1 MEIRRENGLGNDGIG
16 KKKERGGGGR
26 EKRYYETNVEKDRAA
41 HASVR
46 IMLAKTS
53 NVCSRPS
60 SADSIVSGLTVRARA
75 RTYPSLESN
84 IKIIVSSQV

>member
-1 MEIRRENGLGNDGIG
+1 MEIRRENGLGNDGVG
-16 KKKERGGGGR
+16 KKKRNGGGK

-75 RTYPSLESN
+75 HLSILG
-84 IKIIVSSQV
+84 I